1 MEEREKQKRK
11 ERAQNGARTSKM
23 MSFRVDG
30 DLLAWLNTIANK
42 GRLINDLL
50 HLEKRRQEKLFGYKG
65 WDDADEQPDRRYDYQ
80 P

>member
-1 MEEREKQKRK
+1 MEEKEKEKQKRK

-30 DLLAWLNTIANK
+30 DLLGWLEKIANK

-50 HLEKRRQEKLFGYKG
+50 HLEKKRQDRLFGIRE
-65 WDDADEQPDRRYDYQ
+65 DDDEQPDRRFDYQ